1 MSLTRALLLLIKFRS
16 VPPKLYRYL
25 AIEYGVGLMMLF
37 WMLVGEVVVWGIP
50 FCVSVGLTFQLCV
63 MVLTPL
69 LEEKREKRDL
79 LKAKNIYSNNRKVWP
94 MFDSDENQGSYYEN
108 QKHLSSCEVLTS
120 ASDNFLDPYL
130 GYWFLS
136 NRQELSEVKA
146 CSLSRTSVKEGF
158 SLTMEWVYGCRSQ
171 MGLRDVRD

>member
-1 MSLTRALLLLIKFRS
+1 
-16 VPPKLYRYL
+16 
-25 AIEYGVGLMMLF
+25 
-37 WMLVGEVVVWGIP
+37 
-50 FCVSVGLTFQLCV
+50 
-63 MVLTPL
+63 
-69 LEEKREKRDL
+69 
-79 LKAKNIYSNNRKVWP
+79 

-158 SLTMEWVYGCRSQ
+158 SLTME
-171 MGLRDVRD
+171 